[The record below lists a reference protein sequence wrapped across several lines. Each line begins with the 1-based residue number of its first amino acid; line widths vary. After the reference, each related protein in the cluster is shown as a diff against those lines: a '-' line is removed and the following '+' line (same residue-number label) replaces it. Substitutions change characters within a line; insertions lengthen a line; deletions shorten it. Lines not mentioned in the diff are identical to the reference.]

1 MSNQYYK
8 ELNYKQ
14 LSKKEAYH
22 GKRIRVEEIEY
33 LNGNKQ
39 IYREQVIAGDA
50 VIILPV
56 TEDNQ
61 VIMVQE
67 PRPAIGKIIISLPAG
82 LIDAGEEPG
91 HAARRELEEETGF
104 LAENIQLLRTYYSSI
119 GYSDEKIFIYLAK
132 DMKKTQ
138 QHLDEEEDIQVI
150 TIPLEELEQMVEKNE
165 IEDASTVIAVMHY
178 LLYKKE
184 NH

>member
-1 MSNQYYK
+1 MSNPYYK
-8 ELNYKQ
+8 ELNYQ
-14 LSKKEAYH
+14 QISKKEAYH
-22 GKRIRVEEIEY
+22 GKRVGVEEIIYSDGE
-33 LNGNKQ
+33 KH
-39 IYREQVIAGDA
+39 IYREHVKAGNA

-67 PRPAIGKIIISLPAG
+67 PRPAIQKIILSLPAG
-82 LIDAGEEPG
+82 LIDDGEEPA

-104 LAENIQLLRTYYSSI
+104 LAADIQLLRTYYSSI

-138 QHLDEEEDIQVI
+138 QHLDEDERIQVI
-150 TIPLEELEQMVEKNE
+150 TIPLERLAEMVAKNE
-165 IEDASTVIAVMHY
+165 IEDASTVIATMHY
-178 LLYKKE
+178 LLYNKQ
-184 NH
+184 ND

>member
-1 MSNQYYK
+1 MSNPYYK
-8 ELNYKQ
+8 ELHYKQ
-14 LSKKEAYH
+14 ISKKEAYH
-22 GKRIRVEEIEY
+22 GKRINVEEIVYSDGE
-33 LNGNKQ
+33 KQ
-39 IYREQVIAGDA
+39 IYREHVKAGNA
-50 VIILPV
+50 VIILPI

-67 PRPAIGKIIISLPAG
+67 PRPAIHKIILSLPAG
-82 LIDAGEEPG
+82 LIDEGEKPEN
-91 HAARRELEEETGF
+91 AARRELEEETGF
-104 LAENIQLLRTYYSSI
+104 LAEDIQLLRTYYSSI

-132 DMKKTQ
+132 NMKKTQ
-138 QHLDEEEDIQVI
+138 QHLDEDEDIQVI
-150 TIPLEELEQMVEKNE
+150 AIPLAELEQMVEKNE